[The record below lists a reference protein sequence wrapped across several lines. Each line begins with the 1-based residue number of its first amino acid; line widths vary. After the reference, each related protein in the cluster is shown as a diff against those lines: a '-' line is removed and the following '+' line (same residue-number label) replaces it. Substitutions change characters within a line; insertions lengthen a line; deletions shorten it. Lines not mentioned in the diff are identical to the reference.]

1 MKRVAAIIL
10 DYAKNALRAAV
21 IGVLLAIAVALALG
35 ESVLRLSDAG
45 AYALIGLACGTCSK
59 AAIEGAFS
67 LFGARR
73 LLAYVLNAAVIA
85 LVILVFVRVFY
96 AGWAGLDPWIVLL
109 IFALPE
115 AASVLL
121 VRAELKEA
129 LLLERAFDK
138 RRKALETEGEK

>member
-1 MKRVAAIIL
+1 MKRISAILL

-21 IGVLLAIAVALALG
+21 IGALVAIAVALALG
-35 ESVLRLSDAG
+35 ENVLRLGNAG

-85 LVILVFVRVFY
+85 ILILVLVHVFFD
-96 AGWAGLDPWIVLL
+96 GFGGMDPWVVAL

-121 VRAELKEA
+121 VRAELEEA
-129 LLLERAFDK
+129 LRLERAFDE
-138 RRKALETEGEK
+138 RRKALDTEEDE